1 MATKGIAGRRLRLLA
16 GALASALSVVLAG
29 LAAPTAAQVYS
40 FATNPQGA
48 LTYTAGAAVAKVVTD
63 KLKMQMRIQPMAG
76 SSTFVPLIDSGEV
89 EFGIVNVE
97 ETMAAVAGT
106 RSFAG
111 KPNPNMRV
119 VVVLFQIP
127 LTVIVPAD
135 SPIKSLRDLKGS
147 RMASGYVAQLTVQY
161 LSEALLASVGLKFAD
176 MRQVPVL
183 NAVQGVDALASGKV
197 DATLIPPG
205 VAQVQQAHIDLSSR
219 GGIRFVPI
227 DTSPEA
233 LAILRKYVPMRV
245 TVIQPAPHYPGVI
258 APTPMFSY
266 SSYIVAHAR
275 VPDDVIYRVVQMMH
289 ESRDDLVKATPVLRS
304 FDPKAMAEA
313 VDAPWH
319 PGAIKFYSEISQWPP
334 KG

>member
-1 MATKGIAGRRLRLLA
+1 MAAQGVARRRSSLVA
-16 GALASALSVVLAG
+16 GAFAAALSAAALGAPAG
-29 LAAPTAAQVYS
+29 AQVYS

-89 EFGIVNVE
+89 DFGIVNVE

-106 RSFAG
+106 RTFAG
-111 KPNPNMRV
+111 RPNQNLRV

-127 LTVIVPAD
+127 LSVIVPAD
-135 SPIKSLRDLKGS
+135 SPIRSLRDLKGS

-161 LSEALLASVGLKFAD
+161 LSEALLASVGLKYGD
-176 MRQVPVL
+176 MKQVPVL
-183 NAVQGVDALASGKV
+183 NAVQGVDALGSGKV

-205 VAQVQQAHIDLSSR
+205 VAQVQQAHIDLGSR
-219 GGIRFVPI
+219 GGVRFVPI
-227 DTSPEA
+227 DTAPEA
-233 LAILRKYVPMRV
+233 LAVLRKYVPMRV
-245 TVIQPAPHYPGVI
+245 AVIQPAPHYPGVI

-266 SSYIVAHAR
+266 SSYIVSHAK
-275 VPDDVIYRVVQMMH
+275 VSDDVVHRVVRMMH

-304 FDPKAMAEA
+304 FDPKAMSEA

-319 PGAIKFYSEISQWPP
+319 PGAINFYREIGQWPP